1 MCLTNLRGVVPL
13 IGLFAAGAGGFT
25 DPLLAVEQSAK
36 DAAPTIVRTAR
47 SGRWSAASTWEGGRL
62 PAAGARVQI
71 RTGHTVTYDLK
82 SAQVIR
88 SVHVAGTLTFA
99 RDRDTRLDVGLIKI
113 QAGDDASEDGFD
125 CDAHANELAPGMPR
139 PALEVGTAQQ
149 PIPAQHTALIRL
161 TYVSGLDKQSCP
173 AIVCCGGRMD
183 FHGSPLSRS
192 WVRLGA
198 TAKKKDKVV
207 TLADPVNGWKVGD
220 RIIITATGIAPTS
233 GNGHP
238 GPDPQGTTSE
248 ERTIQAIGGARI
260 TLNEPLVHEHL
271 GAGLYRGEI
280 ANLSR
285 NVVVESA
292 DRKLRGHTMYH
303 KHSAGA
309 ISHAEF
315 RHLGKEGILGR
326 YALHY
331 HLCGDTM
338 RGSYV
343 IGASIWDSDN
353 RWLVIHGT
361 NYLVVRDNVGYRSK
375 GHGFYLE
382 DGTEVYNVLDRNLAV
397 GARPAKPLPKQLLA
411 FDANDGAGFWWAN
424 SLNTFTRN
432 VATENGQYGFR
443 YEAMAALVLPI
454 RQPDGS
460 QKKVDIRTLP
470 FVRFDDNEGHS
481 QTGPYEVK
489 LGTSGEKDGVGP
501 DEKHPFIIRNL
512 LVWSSHYAFDTRMP
526 SVLIDGLRQHNT
538 VYGFRA
544 MNCDNHVY
552 RNITISGRANTA
564 FAAISAGPKPST
576 EPNHSVI
583 FDGGG
588 KLGGKLRLTVDG
600 LTFEGIYGGGPLI
613 NIFDIAAVSKVAHFR
628 NVKHDD
634 RLGRST
640 RELLHVSPVVAA
652 PPKTPQDVAPVYL
665 HDYYGK
671 GRHAKAVW
679 IHAKHYADDGLMY
692 HDEKLLTGNQYGMR
706 TVVAEVRDIEFP
718 KLLDPV
724 DDLPPTTVITHVSKA
739 PGGKVTVRGA
749 TADNGTVKRVL
760 VNGREAKAT
769 AANFAEW
776 EIIVDNAGKLEAH
789 AEDAAGNVEKTPHL
803 VVRAQAPKRTANQG
817 PTEADLTKLIERLI
831 ELDSID
837 LAPKVRF
844 RAGLEPSLHTLDED
858 ESGMIALKDPYAI
871 HGQDKPG
878 AAGWYRLS
886 FVVPE
891 KIGKFAMPKSGFNL
905 GIESNVLGSWEIYT
919 YKNGKP
925 AGLWSKD
932 GMNKAADRPAT
943 DWMSNAPQPAL
954 PGDKFTVAILAMA
967 SPLGRGS
974 PEGFALRHLRL
985 RFAWG
990 HTAARQ
996 PFYGGVHAPG
1006 QGNGLLGAREKLRT
1020 LKGDELTALQEKLRS
1035 PIARLEA
1042 VFAAAETGRLENL
1055 TKAMLIASKEIN
1067 EALKK

>member
-1 MCLTNLRGVVPL
+1 MSIARLTRTS
-13 IGLFAAGAGGFT
+13 AASLAIALVATGGFT
-25 DPLLAVEQSAK
+25 LPLRAAELA
-36 DAAPTIVRTAR
+36 DAAAVPAIVRSAQN
-47 SGRWSAASTWEGGRL
+47 GLWSEPTTWERGKV
-62 PAAGARVQI
+62 PSAGARVQI

-82 SAQVIR
+82 SDQVIR
-88 SVHVAGTLTFA
+88 SIHVAGTLTFA

-125 CDAHANELAPGMPR
+125 CDAHVVDPKPGTPR
-139 PALEVGTAQQ
+139 PAFEVGTSDQ
-149 PIPAQHTALIRL
+149 PIPAKHTALIRL

-173 AIVCCGGRMD
+173 AIICCGGRMD
-183 FHGSPLSRS
+183 FHGAPLSRT
-192 WVRLGA
+192 WGRIAA
-198 TAKKKDKVV
+198 TAKKADKVV
-207 TLADPVNGWKVGD
+207 TLTEQVNGWKAGD

-238 GPDPQGTTSE
+238 GPDPAGTTTE
-248 ERTIQAIGGARI
+248 ERIIQAIDGARL
-260 TLNEPLVHEHL
+260 TVSEPLAHEHL
-271 GAGLYRGEI
+271 GAELYRGEVG
-280 ANLSR
+280 NLSR

-309 ISHAEF
+309 ISYAEF

-361 NYLVVRDNVGYRSK
+361 NYLIVRDNVGYRSK

-397 GARPAKPLPKQLLA
+397 GARPAKPLPKQMLT

-424 SLNTFTRN
+424 SLNTFTGN

-443 YEAMAALVLPI
+443 YEAMTPLVLPI
-454 RQPDGS
+454 QQPDGS
-460 QKKVDIRTLP
+460 QKKIDIRTLP

-489 LGTSGEKDGVGP
+489 MGTSGEKDGVGP
-501 DEKHPFIIRNL
+501 DARHPFIIRNL

-538 VYGFRA
+538 VYGLRA

-564 FAAISAGPKPST
+564 FAAVSAGPKPST
-576 EPNHSVI
+576 EPNHNVI

-613 NIFDIAAVSKVAHFR
+613 NIFDIAAVSKIAHFR

-634 RLGRST
+634 RLAAST

-652 PPKTPQDVAPVYL
+652 PPKTPQDVMPVYL

-679 IHAKHYADDGLMY
+679 IHSKHYVDDGLKY

-706 TVVAEVRDIEFP
+706 TVVAETRDIEFP

-724 DDLPPTTVITHVSKA
+724 DDLPPTTVITHVRTMAS
-739 PGGKVTVRGA
+739 GKLTVRGA
-749 TADNGTVKRVL
+749 TADNGTIKRVL
-760 VNGREAKAT
+760 VNGKEAKAT
-769 AANFAEW
+769 APNFSQW

-789 AEDAAGNVEKTPHL
+789 AEDEAGNVEKYPH
-803 VVRAQAPKRTANQG
+803 VVLRRGRRGLPR
-817 PTEADLTKLIERLI
+817 LT
-831 ELDSID
+831 
-837 LAPKVRF
+837 
-844 RAGLEPSLHTLDED
+844 
-858 ESGMIALKDPYAI
+858 
-871 HGQDKPG
+871 
-878 AAGWYRLS
+878 
-886 FVVPE
+886 
-891 KIGKFAMPKSGFNL
+891 
-905 GIESNVLGSWEIYT
+905 
-919 YKNGKP
+919 
-925 AGLWSKD
+925 
-932 GMNKAADRPAT
+932 
-943 DWMSNAPQPAL
+943 
-954 PGDKFTVAILAMA
+954 
-967 SPLGRGS
+967 
-974 PEGFALRHLRL
+974 
-985 RFAWG
+985 
-990 HTAARQ
+990 
-996 PFYGGVHAPG
+996 
-1006 QGNGLLGAREKLRT
+1006 
-1020 LKGDELTALQEKLRS
+1020 
-1035 PIARLEA
+1035 
-1042 VFAAAETGRLENL
+1042 
-1055 TKAMLIASKEIN
+1055 
-1067 EALKK
+1067 